1 MIPIMARDR
10 ILLTGSD
17 GQLGFELERSLS
29 VLGDLNAV
37 NRSRLELANLSAV
50 REALRALRPTLIV
63 NAAAYTAVDKAES
76 EPELARTVNARAVGA
91 IAEEAKAVGARVVH
105 VSTDYVFSGDAD
117 TPYTEEAATAPQ
129 SVYGAT
135 KREGELLLAAVG
147 VPSMCF
153 RTSWVYAGRGRNFVR
168 TMLRVARE
176 GKPLRVVSDQIGSP
190 TWARA
195 LAEAMT
201 SAIARDAFSD
211 RTEIFH
217 LSGGGHCSWFEFAH
231 EIFRQSGLEP
241 DLRPIST
248 SEYPTPA
255 RRPAFSLLDCGKA
268 ERDLGVRLPDW
279 HESLRMADPSRIV

>member
-1 MIPIMARDR
+1 MARKN
-10 ILLTGSD
+10 ILLTGCD

-29 VLGDLNAV
+29 VLGDLTAV
-37 NRSRLELANLSAV
+37 NRARLDLANLPAV
-50 REALRALRPTLIV
+50 REAMRALRPTHIV

-76 EPELARTVNARAVGA
+76 EPELARAVNALAVGA
-91 IAEEAKAVGARVVH
+91 IAEEAKAVGARVMH

-117 TPYTEEAATAPQ
+117 RAYTEEDVTAPQ

-147 VPSMCF
+147 VPSMCV
-153 RTSWVYAGRGRNFVR
+153 RTSWVYAERGRNFVR

-176 GKPLRVVSDQIGSP
+176 GKPLRVVSDQVGAP

-195 LAEAMT
+195 LAEAM
-201 SAIARDAFSD
+201 SLAIVRDAFAY
-211 RTEIFH
+211 RTEVFH
-217 LSGGGHCSWFEFAH
+217 LSGSGRCSWFEFAQ
-231 EIFRQSGLEP
+231 EIFKQAGLEP

-255 RRPAFSLLDCGKA
+255 RRPAFSLLDCRKA

-279 HESLRMADPSRIV
+279 RESLRMADPSRIV